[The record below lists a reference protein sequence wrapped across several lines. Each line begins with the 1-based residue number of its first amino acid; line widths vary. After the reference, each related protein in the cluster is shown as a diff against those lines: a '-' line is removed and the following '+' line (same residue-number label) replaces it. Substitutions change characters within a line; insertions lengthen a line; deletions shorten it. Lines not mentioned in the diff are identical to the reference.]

1 MSPPVRMLDWYRV
14 DPRSRMR
21 RVLVAGPALLSLG
34 GLVVAVSFA
43 TRESAAIRELA
54 DVAGLFLVA
63 SGAAVT
69 MLGMYRIL
77 RDDAYLSIRTDG
89 VMLHTS
95 SLETFVAWDELG
107 RVRWDGARVALI
119 LERKEGD
126 PTVVT
131 HRFATIDGPAL
142 AERIERA
149 RRRVAMGMDPG

>member
-1 MSPPVRMLDWYRV
+1 VSPPVRMLDWYRV

-107 RVRWDGARVALI
+107 RVRWDGARAALI

>member
-1 MSPPVRMLDWYRV
+1 VSLPVRMLDWYRV

-63 SGAAVT
+63 SGAGVT

-95 SLETFVAWDELG
+95 SLETFVGWDELA
-107 RVRWDGARVALI
+107 RVRWDGGRAALI
-119 LERKEGD
+119 FERRESD
-126 PTVVT
+126 AMVVT

-149 RRRVAMGMDPG
+149 RRRVAMGMDAG